1 MNGKQFYS
9 YSQDVEDLVVFKYF
23 QGRAPKHRFLV
34 DVGACQKFGS
44 NTWGFLEMG
53 WRGVVIDADY
63 TKNERLKED
72 AKELDVEVVMCGVS
86 DHNCLMPLFENQNSG
101 SSSFIPDWDCAGRT
115 GRKMMVWMRTL
126 PSILDEKNVPKDF
139 DYLSID
145 TEGMDHLILVSLF
158 ETSEYRPQVIVTEQG
173 TTPFEERNAF
183 FAKHGYA
190 FLQQTSVGGGIYS
203 NLIYHRI
210 R

>member
-1 MNGKQFYS
+1 MNKQFFS
-9 YSQDVEDLVVFKYF
+9 YSQDLEDLVVLKYF
-23 QGRAPKHRFLV
+23 QQHPPKYKFLV
-34 DVGACQKFGS
+34 DVGACQKMGS

-63 TKNERLKED
+63 TKTERLKED
-72 AKELDVEVVMCGVS
+72 AKGLDVEIVISGVS
-86 DHNCLMPLFENQNSG
+86 DRICEMPLFENQNSG

-115 GRKMMVWMRTL
+115 GRKMMVWMRKL
-126 PSILDEKNVPKDF
+126 AHILDEKNVPKDF

-145 TEGMDHLILVSLF
+145 TEGMDHLILVALF
-158 ETSEYRPQVIVTEQG
+158 EGSEYRPQIIVSELG

-183 FAKHGYA
+183 FAKFGYS
-190 FLQQTSVGGGIYS
+190 FLRQTSVSGGIYS

-210 R
+210 A